1 MRQPWWLDEEPQTIK
16 TDKNVL
22 RWYPNAGKLQVS
34 RPDWTDDSGAAKPG
48 KTVTLDIE
56 GLRLSGDAQ
65 AAAAILRSI
74 ADAL

>member
-1 MRQPWWLDEEPQTIK
+1 MIRWWEEETPQTIATK
-16 TDKNVL
+16 TNVL
-22 RWYPNAGKLQVS
+22 RYYPNAGKLQVS

-56 GLRLSGDAQ
+56 GLQLSGDAQ